1 MTPEARVKR
10 VVTQQLKVLGAYF
23 FYPVTGG
30 YGSSGVPDIVGCF
43 RGKMFGFECKAGR
56 NKPTELQQA
65 NLDRIQQCGGI
76 ARVINEDNMHDVT
89 QILRQETT

>member
-23 FYPVTGG
+23 FYPVTG
-30 YGSSGVPDIVGCF
+30 GSSGVPDIVGCF